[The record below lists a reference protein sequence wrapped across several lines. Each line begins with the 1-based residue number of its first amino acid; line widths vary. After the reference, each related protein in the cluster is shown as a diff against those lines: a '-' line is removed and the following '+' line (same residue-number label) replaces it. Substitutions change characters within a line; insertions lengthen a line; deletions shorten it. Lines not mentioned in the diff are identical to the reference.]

1 MYARVIQVLLL
12 PDTAPAASEYFRQQ
26 VGPALKQQA
35 GFLNSRFLTNPTTQ
49 QCLMVTLWES
59 EATRQ
64 GAESNGFL
72 QGILQQMGQYFAGK
86 PTVDYYQVDV
96 QIV

>member
-1 MYARVIQVLLL
+1 MYARVIQVLLQ
-12 PDTAPAASEYFRQQ
+12 PETAPAAIEYFRQQ

-35 GFLNSRFLTNPTTQ
+35 GFLNSRFLTNAATQ

-59 EATRQ
+59 EATRK

-72 QGILQQMGQYFAGK
+72 QGVLQQMGQYFASK
-86 PTVDYYQVDV
+86 PTIDYYQVDV
-96 QIV
+96 QVV